1 MADRL
6 ELPTTNS
13 QDQQQRIEAVLS
25 YLEGTEETGERWL
38 LIFDNAVPT
47 FDSHDGVGALE
58 DYWPRRGKCD
68 VLITSREKVW
78 GHLAE
83 EQDVDVLTE
92 DDAGQFLMERTGDED
107 ESAARELARDLG
119 YLPLA
124 LEQAGAFIKESRG
137 QQTLASYRVLFRRKP
152 LEHLTFDRSKV
163 GKYAGVVA
171 TTWFISFEAI
181 ERQSPAAG
189 DFLRLCAFL
198 APERIPLGDLIAHA
212 EALPPHLG
220 AILRDPDD
228 GPRAVSLLLRYS
240 LAETAGGGMINVHR
254 LVQLVVR
261 EWLTDEERTTWAR
274 AALQAVDNAFPS
286 QTNDPQ
292 QWETC
297 DRLLPHV
304 QSAVACAD
312 RGAADP
318 TVAGLVLNR
327 VGSYLRWRAQF
338 QDARIAVERALALA
352 EAVLGPQHPRVA
364 TFLNNLASVLYD
376 QGDLAGVR
384 SLAERALAI
393 QEKALGLDHPDMAV
407 SLTHLAGVLQEQG
420 DLAGARGNYE
430 QALALTEAAFGLE
443 HYRVP
448 ESLNNLALVLQD
460 QGDLAGA
467 QERYERALAILE
479 QVLGP
484 DHPDVAT
491 CINNL
496 ALVLY
501 DQGDLA
507 GARCLIERA
516 LAIREKVLGPD
527 HPDVAASSN
536 RLARIL
542 RDQGDRAGARL
553 LLERLLTLT
562 EAALGPMHPHVA
574 MPLIHL
580 GDVLVLEGDLA
591 GAQVVFLR
599 AWRISLALPHPVTE
613 SQSLL
618 RLGCLTG
625 MQGRP
630 DAGLKLLALST
641 LLDERVRSGRPD
653 AEEGTLSIMLAQANA
668 LSYDRA
674 QFDALFEEMLVAYR
688 TDRGRSL
695 VAAAFPKDEVERS

>member
-1 MADRL
+1 MTNSMRTPTPLPWCKPSRDLGGVGKTQIAVHYAYRYSAEYTGVWWLPAESAATLAARYAALADRL

-25 YLEGTEETGERWL
+25 YLEGTEETDERWL

-171 TTWFISFEAI
+171 MTWFISFEAI

-364 TFLNNLASVLYD
+364 T
-376 QGDLAGVR
+376 
-384 SLAERALAI
+384 
-393 QEKALGLDHPDMAV
+393 
-407 SLTHLAGVLQEQG
+407 
-420 DLAGARGNYE
+420 
-430 QALALTEAAFGLE
+430 
-443 HYRVP
+443 
-448 ESLNNLALVLQD
+448 
-460 QGDLAGA
+460 
-467 QERYERALAILE
+467 
-479 QVLGP
+479 
-484 DHPDVAT
+484 

-599 AWRISLALPHPVTE
+599 AWRISLALPHPDTE